1 MSQVK
6 AIPPGMTAITPHL
19 VCRGAAEAIEF
30 YKQAFGA
37 VEYARLPMPD
47 GKLAHG
53 LINIGGACVML
64 VDEFPGQ
71 GMTSPLTLGG
81 SPVTIHLYV
90 ANVDATFAQAIAAGA
105 KVALPVADMF
115 WGDRYGVLIDP
126 FGHLWSVAT
135 HQRDLSPAEIAAA
148 MTGACGNSGGQ

>member
-1 MSQVK
+1 MSQAK
-6 AIPPGMTAITPHL
+6 AIPDGMTAITPHL

-37 VEYARLPMPD
+37 TEYARLPTPD
-47 GKLAHG
+47 GKLAHA

-90 ANVDATFAQAIAAGA
+90 ADVDATFAQAIASGA
-105 KVALPVADMF
+105 KVALPVSDMF
-115 WGDRYGVLIDP
+115 WGDRYGVLVDP

-148 MTGACGNSGGQ
+148 MTGACGNAEG